1 MGQFV
6 HFLKNLS
13 IVFSFIIVSACGEM
27 SSRQNGVRI
36 KEGNGKNGSKEESS
50 SSSESERSSEKKGIN
65 ENVIK
70 YLAKDQDYM
79 QVLREQFFS
88 YGLEVDLSTYS
99 NSIISFEEK
108 TYIINF
114 NQDNGT
120 CCLKGNEAEIQGI
133 GTQIGNICA
142 FISNRGGTIQL
153 GDNVERYG
161 LPFAWSY
168 IEHGGPAELF
178 SNIIFNENAKIDVKI
193 KASVEFIEFNG
204 QNYSFKELPSELIA
218 FMITLKPTN
227 FNILIENTDKDH
239 TIQNVFIDEIEDF
252 DACFNIFKI
261 LFKTKN
267 STLKKSK
274 KDMKISWQQ
283 DGSRYSLVFYK

>member
-6 HFLKNLS
+6 HFFKNLS

-70 YLAKDQDYM
+70 YLDQDQGYM

-88 YGLEVDLSTYS
+88 YGLEVDLSMYS

-133 GTQIGNICA
+133 DTQIGNICA

-153 GDNVERYG
+153 GDNVARYG

-168 IEHGGPAELF
+168 IEHGGSAKLF
-178 SNIIFNENAKIDVKI
+178 SNISFNENAKIDVKI

>member
-6 HFLKNLS
+6 HFFKNLS

-88 YGLEVDLSTYS
+88 YGLEVDLSMYS

-168 IEHGGPAELF
+168 IEHGGSAELF
-178 SNIIFNENAKIDVKI
+178 SNIIFNEDAKIDVKI

-239 TIQNVFIDEIEDF
+239 TIQNVFIDGIEDF

-261 LFKTKN
+261 LFKTKK
-267 STLKKSK
+267 SALKKSK
-274 KDMKISWQQ
+274 KDMKISWKQ
-283 DGSRYSLVFYK
+283 DGSLYSLVFCK